1 MEASC
6 HDCYLRIQGISILH
20 LEHEMEVIKSF
31 TKNKDLLSLG
41 NEAELCSA
49 LANLQ
54 TSRPDAL
61 EQTCVLEPTE
71 IVLLNNIPY
80 HEGFKPAMRKVL
92 SSLATEPGCRPT
104 DTVSTWR
111 RTLGVDRAMLHPVP
125 LTLSM
130 CWMF

>member
-6 HDCYLRIQGISILH
+6 HDCYLRVQGISILH

-92 SSLATEPGCRPT
+92 SSLAQSWG
-104 DTVSTWR
+104 VS
-111 RTLGVDRAMLHPVP
+111 PQ
-125 LTLSM
+125 TLSVRGEEL
-130 CWMF
+130 WE